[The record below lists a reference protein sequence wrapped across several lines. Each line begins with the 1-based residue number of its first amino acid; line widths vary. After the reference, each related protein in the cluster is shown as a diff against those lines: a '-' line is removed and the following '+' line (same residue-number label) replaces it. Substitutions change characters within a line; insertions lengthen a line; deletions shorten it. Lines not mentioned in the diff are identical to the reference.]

1 MYGGASYFRKNP
13 FGGEYTVFAGSE
25 EAFCDYLRGL
35 DCSDVEVYGIPEGS
49 KPQHTYLP
57 TIPVVKLIPSG
68 EFPECEI
75 QQHKDEV
82 VAHWTRLIGGEA
94 SCLGVRGEA
103 SEGGSGGEAC
113 GLVPHPTTKDYPEEF
128 HDTASLIALL
138 THQCWLEI
146 TRDKINQYP
155 DRFSR
160 VDKRSDIPCVVTKGK
175 RLELFIEERPK
186 GREKESRKENGKARA
201 TDLRLPPWEDLPKGT
216 SQTEFSLADPE
227 GSRSIEATEPKHK
240 KQKKSKGDA
249 DPSVTLQTAEK
260 GIQEGSMENPSEE
273 RSHKRKKKEK
283 KAEGQDGVEPPANS
297 AAGGGD
303 GVAKEDTPDPPEE
316 LPEKAKKKKK
326 TTKRRRSRPWKSTEP
341 RSQPVMGGGGAEDAP
356 LMITAPSQS
365 AEPLKDGGPISVPK
379 SGSGSVR
386 RAVLDARCLTFS
398 KEYASASNAFVKL
411 RDRMDI
417 VVERYDA
424 ALARSQRSIPTR
436 NAAIR
441 KTRGERRRGEKMRA
455 DLLEDE
461 LALAREATE
470 NVLKEKAQLEQENS
484 RLEWEK
490 ASLAEQMTREIARL
504 KRSQIHE
511 VTMERVRVL
520 TAMMS

>member
-1 MYGGASYFRKNP
+1 MK
-13 FGGEYTVFAGSE
+13 T
-25 EAFCDYLRGL
+25 
-35 DCSDVEVYGIPEGS
+35 
-49 KPQHTYLP
+49 
-57 TIPVVKLIPSG
+57 SG
-68 EFPECEI
+68 C
-75 QQHKDEV
+75 Q
-82 VAHWTRLIGGEA
+82 
-94 SCLGVRGEA
+94 
-103 SEGGSGGEAC
+103 
-113 GLVPHPTTKDYPEEF
+113 
-128 HDTASLIALL
+128 
-138 THQCWLEI
+138 
-146 TRDKINQYP
+146 
-155 DRFSR
+155 
-160 VDKRSDIPCVVTKGK
+160 
-175 RLELFIEERPK
+175 
-186 GREKESRKENGKARA
+186 GKARA

-341 RSQPVMGGGGAEDAP
+341 RSQP
-356 LMITAPSQS
+356 
-365 AEPLKDGGPISVPK
+365 DGGPISVPK